1 MSDQNTK
8 TYPLSAIM
16 GGEISDK
23 ERIAEL
29 AEAFNRVCDEN
40 ADFVAESIKADRRI
54 AELQNA
60 FEDAVTRA
68 EKAENRIAELEA
80 EVMEF
85 RSRGN
90 VAMSSWDEERERA
103 LREGERVVALE
114 AEVKTLR
121 EDAERYRWMRERHE
135 NTIMDIYNSISPAM
149 IKPELLDA
157 AIDAEREGK

>member
-1 MSDQNTK
+1 MIPTK

-29 AEAFNRVCDEN
+29 ADAFNRVCDEN
-40 ADFVAESIKADRRI
+40 ADFVAESIKAEERI

-80 EVMEF
+80 Q
-85 RSRGN
+85 
-90 VAMSSWDEERERA
+90 
-103 LREGERVVALE
+103 LKHCEGHAAELE
-114 AEVKTLR
+114 AEVKMLR
-121 EDAERYRWMRERHE
+121 EE
-135 NTIMDIYNSISPAM
+135 
-149 IKPELLDA
+149 K
-157 AIDAEREGK
+157 